1 MRATNLYGIS
11 KRKYPE
17 TDSIFF
23 KFQGPTTASLQE
35 SAKIVRGIVERN
47 GGTGFELARNEK
59 EAADLWADR
68 KNALY
73 SGLALLEGS
82 RGWGT
87 DVW

>member
-1 MRATNLYGIS
+1 MRSINLYGAS
-11 KRKYPE
+11 QRKYPE
-17 TDSIFF
+17 QDSLFF
-23 KFQGPTTASLQE
+23 KFQGPTPASLAE
-35 SAKIVRGIVERN
+35 TAKIVKEIAQKH
-47 GGTGFELARNEK
+47 GGTGFELARTEK
-59 EAADLWADR
+59 DARDLWQDR